1 MFEMFW
7 SAFLIV
13 FIVIFSPILGI
24 DKNITASLS
33 LGLLDFSISLNYTE
47 NYMQIIK
54 KKNRSE
60 RLKHAAECLVC
71 SRTFRSYC

>member
-54 KKNRSE
+54 KKTDQNVSNMRPN
-60 RLKHAAECLVC
+60 V
-71 SRTFRSYC
+71 